1 MPSNCRAVKT
11 LRPIWHQTISGLLNS
26 TESSHQRNWRG
37 STKLFGRPT
46 VAKLLLLHPQVYL
59 SLTKRHTLCRHHLS
73 PLQGTVTN
81 LVELLPSSRPMVE
94 LKLLVNHEALVCR
107 HKVRE
112 SHLLSVKNCVKS
124 MFKPKSLIL
133 ALGILGLFS
142 NTSMAKDAIA
152 TATRVSGD
160 GQHARFE
167 ADLSKAVGFNVY
179 VLNQPNRVIIDM
191 SGVSF
196 DLAPGLGHETSG
208 LINSYRYGVVDDGKS
223 RIVIDTAGPVLI
235 SKSYAVPAK
244 GKKPAHIVVE
254 LLQTSQDAFDATYA
268 KDHPEIQTA
277 ASSPSKTREK
287 EVVLAYGLALRDA
300 LQKTGNYNVVM
311 TRDDDT
317 FIPLE
322 GRVKIARDNKAD
334 LFIAIHADT
343 VQGEEARG
351 TTVYTV
357 SDKATDAEAEA
368 LAQKENRADIIA
380 GIDLG
385 SANKQVADILI
396 NLAQRESKNQ
406 AMYFSKKAV
415 TELKQV
421 TTMTGKPIRS
431 AAFVVLKAPDV
442 PSVLVELGY
451 LSSKQDEKLLL
462 SVDWRARMAGAM
474 TKAIEAYFQP
484 SQTISQN

>member
-1 MPSNCRAVKT
+1 
-11 LRPIWHQTISGLLNS
+11 
-26 TESSHQRNWRG
+26 
-37 STKLFGRPT
+37 
-46 VAKLLLLHPQVYL
+46 
-59 SLTKRHTLCRHHLS
+59 
-73 PLQGTVTN
+73 
-81 LVELLPSSRPMVE
+81 
-94 LKLLVNHEALVCR
+94 
-107 HKVRE
+107 
-112 SHLLSVKNCVKS
+112 
-124 MFKPKSLIL
+124 MFKPKSIVVV
-133 ALGILGLFS
+133 LGLLGVFT
-142 NTSMAKDAIA
+142 NTSLAKNAIA
-152 TATRVSGD
+152 IATRVSGD
-160 GQHARFE
+160 NLHARFE

-196 DLAPGLGHETSG
+196 DLAPGIGHEAAG
-208 LINSYRYGVVDDGKS
+208 LINAYRYGIVDDGKS

-254 LLQTSQDAFDATYA
+254 LLQTSQDAFDAAYA

-277 ASSPSKTREK
+277 AITPAASEPAAMPIANTKKTIVIDPGHGGIDPGASSPSKTREK

-300 LQKTGNYNVVM
+300 LEETGHYNVVM
-311 TRDDDT
+311 TRSDDT
-317 FIPLE
+317 FIPLDQ
-322 GRVKIARDNKAD
+322 RVKIARDNKAD

-343 VQGEEARG
+343 VAGEEARG

-357 SDKATDAEAEA
+357 SDKASDAEAEA
-368 LAQKENRADIIA
+368 LAHKENRSDIIA

-415 TELKQV
+415 AELKQV
-421 TTMTGKPIRS
+421 TEMTGKPIRS
-431 AAFVVLKAPDV
+431 AAFVVLKAPDI
-442 PSVLVELGY
+442 PSVLIELGY
-451 LSSKQDEKLLL
+451 LSSKQDEKLLI
-462 SVDWRARMAGAM
+462 SPEWRKRMADAM

-484 SQTISQN
+484 AQSVSQN